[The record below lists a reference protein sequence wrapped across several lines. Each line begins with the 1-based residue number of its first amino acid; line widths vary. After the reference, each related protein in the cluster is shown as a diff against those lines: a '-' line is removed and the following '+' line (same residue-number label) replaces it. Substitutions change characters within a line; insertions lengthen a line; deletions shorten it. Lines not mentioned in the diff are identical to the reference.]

1 MPGEWHAHVLHVMP
15 VRHDV
20 HRSRSAAFLADKA
33 AADRRPGQVLRQGI
47 QSDVDHATI
56 TLSARALNVAGYV
69 AVREPFGRGRREGIC
84 LSVENVVA
92 AKPLRMIP
100 RKTGSANFQSI
111 GDRNFRR
118 LTMSRGSIR
127 PTNRSPRNA
136 DFEQLEQ
143 SVLINPLVA
152 KEAYLQAEKRLTDVL
167 DLKKTIEQKAT
178 AFFGAYLSASLALI
192 GIGRRHLQGS
202 RNWRQ
207 IPAIL
212 FDRSYFHSRG
222 CCLHACPEGSAL
234 RIPWEPAGYVVEQG
248 NN

>member
-20 HRSRSAAFLADKA
+20 HRTRSAAFLADKVV
-33 AADRRPGQVLRQGI
+33 ADRRPGQVLRQGI

-56 TLSARALNVAGYV
+56 ALSARALNVAGYV

-92 AKPLRMIP
+92 AKPLRMICG
-100 RKTGSANFQSI
+100 RRRSANFQSI

-118 LTMSRGSIR
+118 LQCLVAVSGPLTGAQGML
-127 PTNRSPRNA
+127 TLQ
-136 DFEQLEQ
+136 QLEQ

-152 KEAYLQAEKRLTDVL
+152 KEANPQAEKRLTDVL
-167 DLKKTIEQKAT
+167 DLKKTIEQKVR
-178 AFFGAYLSASLALI
+178 AFFGAYSSVP
-192 GIGRRHLQGS
+192 GPYRNWRRHLQGS
-202 RNWRQ
+202 RNRRQ

-234 RIPWEPAGYVVEQG
+234 RIPLGARRICG
-248 NN
+248 